1 MAEDHALVAAGLAKL
16 LEPEFDLLAVKSDG
30 LAVLEEMERS
40 HPDAVLLD
48 ISMPNLNGM
57 ETARRIRSQWPK
69 VKIVFV
75 TVHSDVAYVAAAL
88 RAGGSG
94 YVMKG
99 SAASEL
105 VEAVHS
111 ALEGKTF
118 VTSLVD
124 RAVLDAVLQQPD
136 KPSGLTQ
143 RQYEILELVARGLS
157 AKAIG
162 EKLHISAK
170 TVEFHKDRI
179 MRRLN
184 IHSVA
189 ELTRY
194 AIQNGISSSYP
205 PVRPD

>member
-1 MAEDHALVAAGLAKL
+1 
-16 LEPEFDLLAVKSDG
+16 
-30 LAVLEEMERS
+30 
-40 HPDAVLLD
+40 
-48 ISMPNLNGM
+48 
-57 ETARRIRSQWPK
+57 
-69 VKIVFV
+69 
-75 TVHSDVAYVAAAL
+75 VAAAL

-111 ALEGKTF
+111 ALSGKTF

-124 RAVLDAVLQQPD
+124 RSALDAVLQQPD
-136 KPSGLTQ
+136 RASDLTQ
-143 RQYEILELVARGLS
+143 RQREILELVAHGLS

-184 IHSVA
+184 LHSVA

-194 AIQNGISSSYP
+194 AMQNGISSSYP
-205 PVRPD
+205 PVWLD